1 MDTKIDTTIDMT
13 QFPVLKGII
22 DEFNEYLN
30 GKDGWE
36 IITSACTQHQ
46 IDTLGRDMCLEN
58 IKAQTVDNW
67 KDNMWSMVI
76 DDTLVDILT
85 RCIQRMYKVKWVAM
99 TTHAIKKKIIFS
111 AEAYKF
117 TSLKI
122 ADTDF
127 RKMSGIKKELAILPL
142 LEKIEEY
149 LKEEK
154 YGNER
159 QKFEVMI
166 TSKGLHHTL
175 NSYAEW
181 FCDKAFSAEFREAK
195 GTYLKPAKFVRTIF
209 GEHFGDTEISIL
221 ASNIAD
227 KLREA
232 HFKSDTDR
240 VELSENPSEIYTLA
254 SDSEFP
260 SCMADKPESW
270 FKLYDALPNTCIA
283 YIFEDG
289 LLRARAL
296 VHDEVLDLDTGNT
309 YRIMD
314 RIYAENANC
323 LALMKVWARKNGYYI
338 KSEQASDVH
347 WYTCPEDDSTKGLL
361 NICIPCNFTK
371 EQFECIPYVDT
382 FYLLDI
388 NNPTRLYSQRQYN
401 DGEGPYKERKFI
413 DLQTTFGK
421 VDWLC
426 TPAKSED

>member
-1 MDTKIDTTIDMT
+1 MDAMNTTIDMT

-22 DEFNEYLN
+22 DNFNEYLN
-30 GKDGWE
+30 SKDGWQ
-36 IITSACTQHQ
+36 IVCSTCTQHQ
-46 IDTLGRDMCLEN
+46 IDTLGRDACFEE

-85 RCIQRMYKVKWVAM
+85 RCIQRRYKAKKVSM
-99 TTHAIKKKIIFS
+99 TTHAIKKKIMFS
-111 AEAYKF
+111 AEEYKF
-117 TSLKI
+117 TCLKI

-127 RKMSGIKKELAILPL
+127 RKISGIRKELAVLPL

-159 QKFEVMI
+159 QKFDVMI
-166 TSKGLHHTL
+166 TSTGLHHTL
-175 NSYAEW
+175 NNYAEW

-195 GTYLKPAKFVRTIF
+195 GTYLKPAKFVRAIF
-209 GEHFGDTEISIL
+209 GEHFNDTEISIL
-221 ASNIAD
+221 ASDIAD

-232 HFKSDTDR
+232 HFKNDADR
-240 VELSENPSEIYTLA
+240 VQLSENPSEVYTLEA
-254 SDSEFP
+254 DSEFP
-260 SCMADKPESW
+260 SCMVDKPESW
-270 FKLYDALPNTCIA
+270 FKLYDKLPNTCIA

-314 RIYAENANC
+314 RIYAENADY
-323 LALMKVWARKNGYYI
+323 LALMKVWAKKNGYYT
-338 KSEQASDVH
+338 KHEQASDVDL
-347 WYTCPEDDSTKGLL
+347 YVVPEDESTKVLS

-371 EQFECIPYVDT
+371 EQFEYIPYVDT

-388 NNPTRLYSQRQYN
+388 NDPTRLYTQKQYN
-401 DGEGPYKERKFI
+401 DGDGPYKVRKFI
-413 DLQTTFGK
+413 DLQTTYGK
-421 VDWLC
+421 VNWLC
-426 TPAKSED
+426 TPAKGEN